1 MIKKTI
7 KKIPADVFK
16 SAQLKLY
23 ELVKIFEPYLVAL
36 THEER
41 RVLAKNGTGSF
52 EFVKLSH
59 ELAVEYPELF
69 PSFIKTAIF
78 QEEFFTAHE
87 LFIFAKKI
95 EQLKNNL
102 NDMEMLAGSRALDVA
117 LTFYKTVK
125 IAARRDIPGA
135 RAIFEELKPAFP
147 YRSRTRKKPRAAE
160 LDRQLELFESMSS

>member
-7 KKIPADVFK
+7 KKIPADVFQN
-16 SAQLKLY
+16 AQLKLN
-23 ELVKIFEPYLVAL
+23 ELVKMFEPYLVVL
-36 THEER
+36 TPEER
-41 RVLAKNGTGSF
+41 QTLTKNGTGSF

-78 QEEFFTAHE
+78 REEFFTAHE
-87 LFIFAKKI
+87 LFIFARKI

-102 NDMEMLAGSRALDVA
+102 NDTEMLAGSRALDVA
-117 LTFYKTVK
+117 MTFYQTVK

-135 RAIFEELKPAFP
+135 RTIFEELKPAFP
-147 YRSRTRKKPRAAE
+147 YRSRKRKKRKSAE
-160 LDRQLELFESMSS
+160 PDGQLELFESLSS